1 MITLTIQSFLNSFI
15 ITLHPY
21 WKMGLR
27 YIILHHFVPIEA
39 FMKLKKEVNESLDS
53 GYISDE
59 LQRNKFGYTPHRL
72 PVEVYTF
79 W

>member
-1 MITLTIQSFLNSFI
+1 
-15 ITLHPY
+15 
-21 WKMGLR
+21 MGLR